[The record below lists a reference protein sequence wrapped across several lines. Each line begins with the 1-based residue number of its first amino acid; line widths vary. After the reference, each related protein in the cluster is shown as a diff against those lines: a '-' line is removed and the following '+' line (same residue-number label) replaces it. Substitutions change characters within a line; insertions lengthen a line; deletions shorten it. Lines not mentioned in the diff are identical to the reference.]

1 MIDAITS
8 LLQGDAT
15 VTAAL
20 TGGVHRANEI
30 SRQGTPT
37 AYDANGELLPCAL
50 VRQESGTPWGPH
62 EHSGRLYV
70 VVVIY
75 QRSGLATIE
84 TARKRVYALL
94 HRQKLTPVDGSGCY
108 EVRWSNDV
116 LDQEDPALGVSMA
129 LSRYVATVQR
139 QGA

>member
-8 LLQGDAT
+8 LLQNDAA
-15 VTAAL
+15 VIAAL

-30 SRQGTPT
+30 SRQETPT
-37 AYDANGELLPCAL
+37 AYDANSELLPCAL

-70 VVVIY
+70 VVVFY
-75 QRSGLATIE
+75 QRSGLAAIE
-84 TARKRVYALL
+84 TARKRAYALL

-108 EVRWSNDV
+108 EVRWSYDL
-116 LDQEDPALGVSMA
+116 LDQDDPALGVSMA